1 MEGWLIVVGILGGFA
16 VVGWVYE
23 QITEYLERERS
34 KQRDEIAL
42 NVIAE
47 HGIDNEDKNAVSQ
60 KFDYVIKNIPRRLTE
75 TEPYEIKTTTSARR
89 RQGML
94 CPKCE
99 MGYLVRRQGKYG
111 YFLGCSRYPLC
122 NSTKPVSW
130 TDKRAKTE
138 QKNHYAKEFLED
150 LKKAYR

>member
-1 MEGWLIVVGILGGFA
+1 MEGWLIFVGVVVGLSVLGWLF
-16 VVGWVYE
+16 E
-23 QITEYLERERS
+23 KISEYNKRVKSE
-34 KQRDEIAL
+34 QRDEIAVS
-42 NVIAE
+42 VIAE
-47 HGIDNEDKNAVSQ
+47 YGLEDDDKNEVTQ
-60 KFDYVIKNIPRRLTE
+60 KFDHVIKSIPRRLTE
-75 TEPYEIKTTTSARR
+75 TEPYEIITSLPARR

-99 MGYLVRRQGKYG
+99 VGYLVRRQGKYG

-138 QKNHYAKEFLED
+138 QKNRYAKEFLED
-150 LKKAYR
+150 LKKAYS